1 LVKIVTDLPCTVA
14 LAVAI
19 IAEEV
24 LAGVVAAAVG
34 AVVGAGV
41 LPPVEV
47 EAGVPQ
53 ATASRATSNNGAKDL
68 RMVRFKNMVFPP
80 CMVQQNSATAC
91 ISKRAGETIA
101 QPGTSSRAAFS
112 LPSVRRYVSR

>member
-1 LVKIVTDLPCTVA
+1 MPFALVKIVTDLPCTVA

-24 LAGVVAAAVG
+24 LACVVAAAVG
-34 AVVGAGV
+34 AVVAV
-41 LPPVEV
+41 VVPPPVEV

-68 RMVRFKNMVFPP
+68 RIVRFKNMVFPSFVW
-80 CMVQQNSATAC
+80 CSKIVQ
-91 ISKRAGETIA
+91 
-101 QPGTSSRAAFS
+101 
-112 LPSVRRYVSR
+112 LLVSQKERERQ

>member
-34 AVVGAGV
+34 AAVGV

-68 RMVRFKNMVFPP
+68 RMVCFKNMVFPP

-91 ISKRAGETIA
+91 ILKRAGETIA
-101 QPGTSSRAAFS
+101 QPGTSSLAAFS
-112 LPSVRRYVSR
+112 LPSVRRYVRR